1 MKKTVSISFI
11 AVLFLLSCKIAKQGL
26 ISNDGFV
33 ALFNGKDLSNWNLKL
48 RNGDAAIASKVY
60 AVENGVIHV
69 FKNFPDSFGM
79 TVNKNATHGLFYT
92 QKKYSRYILRFE
104 YKWGKKIFNNFH
116 QFQYDAGCYYHV
128 FNDKIWPDGIEYQIR
143 YNHVTG
149 KNHTGDFWASNTL
162 FQWYADTAKNQF
174 LPLKKGGVAIAK
186 RSGEHRGADVPH
198 HALDNQW
205 NTCEV
210 IVMGNQYAIH
220 KLNGKLVNYATDLSI
235 GEGIIGFQ
243 SETAEIFYRNIMI
256 KELNEFIPAATFLN
270 KLK

>member
-1 MKKTVSISFI
+1 LKKTVSISFI

-48 RNGDAAIASKVY
+48 RNGDAAMASKVY
-60 AVENGVIHV
+60 AVENGAIHV

-149 KNHTGDFWASNTL
+149 KSHTGDFWASNTL
-162 FQWYADTAKNQF
+162 FQWYADMAKNQF
-174 LPLKKGGVAIAK
+174 LPLEKGGVAIAK
-186 RSGEHRGADVPH
+186 RSGEHRGTDVPH

-220 KLNGKLVNYATDLSI
+220 KLNGKLVNYATDLSV

-243 SETAEIFYRNIMI
+243 SETAEILYRNIMI

>member
-1 MKKTVSISFI
+1 MIKFVYSLLCIVIF
-11 AVLFLLSCKIAKQGL
+11 LSCASPNKMNTGAE
-26 ISNDGFV
+26 GFV
-33 ALFNGKDLSNWNLKL
+33 SLFNGKNMDGWDLKIRS
-48 RNGDAAIASKVY
+48 GDADEAKKVY
-60 AVENGVIHV
+60 SVDDGVIHV
-69 FKNFPDSFGM
+69 YKNYPDSFGM
-79 TVNKNATHGLFYT
+79 KVNKNATHGLFYT

-128 FNDKIWPDGIEYQIR
+128 FNDKIWPEGIEYQVR

-174 LPLKKGGVAIAK
+174 LPLEKSGVAIAK

-220 KLNGKLVNYATDLSI
+220 KLNGKLVNYATDLSV

-256 KELNEFIPAATFLN
+256 KELNESIPAEEFLK